1 MDASKEDT
9 YELHWMVRALP
20 ISVLVLS
27 VYVFSTA
34 PRNNPSLGTWLL
46 VSLFLVFLI
55 CTSLHFLMYKIYIS
69 DDGILVR
76 RLFLDK
82 KVCFSEIHVLDF
94 SNPIHLL
101 NIHRSSESWPALT
114 ISGGIEN
121 KQDLAAKIVA
131 RAPDNGDH

>member
-9 YELHWMVRALP
+9 YELRWMVRALP

-101 NIHRSSESWPALT
+101 NIHRNSESWPALT